1 VLYPL
6 WACHPD
12 DESTLLLSPGEAERL
27 VTLAL
32 ARLEQA
38 GGLVA
43 SAAESV
49 PEASEELG
57 ARQWDYPNGWAPH
70 QLIAWR
76 GLANYGFVHEME
88 RLAYR
93 WLYTITRNAYW
104 YNGVIPEKYDV
115 VNRSHK
121 VFTEYGN
128 VGTDFAYI
136 TREGFG
142 WMNAS
147 YQVGLELMPE
157 GHQELLDELVP
168 PEWVFTD

>member
-1 VLYPL
+1 M
-6 WACHPD
+6 
-12 DESTLLLSPGEAERL
+12 R
-27 VTLAL
+27 
-32 ARLEQA
+32 
-38 GGLVA
+38 
-43 SAAESV
+43 
-49 PEASEELG
+49 
-57 ARQWDYPNGWAPH
+57 
-70 QLIAWR
+70 
-76 GLANYGFVHEME
+76 FVHEME

-147 YQVGLELMPE
+147 YQVGLELMSE

-168 PEWVFTD
+168 AEWVFTD